1 MSEPV
6 IRTEE
11 LNYIYPNKTAALEGI
26 SIDIPRGKKVVLLGP
41 NGAGKSTLF
50 LHFNGI
56 LKPSSGKVFFGGT
69 EIGYGKK
76 SLEQLRSKVAL
87 VMQNPDDQ
95 IFSATIEED
104 VAFGPMNMGL
114 SREEVERRV
123 DEALDQVG
131 MADLRTKPT
140 QQLSFGQ
147 RKRVSL
153 AGAIAMHPEVLIM
166 DEPTAG
172 LDSRMV
178 HELLELADELNQQ
191 GLTVVMS
198 THDVETA
205 YSWGDEVRV
214 LNRGRLIYS
223 GDSDGFFVDGQR
235 ARNIGITEP
244 ILYDLNRT
252 MCRRN
257 EKAPAPFPKNV
268 FELNQKFGQHAK
280 VLGQLYYLPSDALDQ
295 TSIQEVRH
303 RMPHAAIGL
312 LGTKARRIGCNLN
325 LQVEHR
331 FDAYDEA
338 LIEVGQGRDFV
349 LVGDTS
355 WKDEVERRLALLNST
370 YGTEMRLKIFA

>member
-1 MSEPV
+1 MVEPV

-11 LNYIYPNKTAALEGI
+11 LNYSYPNKTVALE
-26 SIDIPRGKKVVLLGP
+26 SVSVDIPRGRKVVLLGP

-56 LKPSSGKVFFGGT
+56 LKPRSGSILFDGRPI
-69 EIGYGKK
+69 EYGKK
-76 SLEQLRSKVAL
+76 PLEQLRAKIAL

-95 IFSATIEED
+95 IFSSTIEED

-114 SREEVERRV
+114 AKEEVERRV
-123 DEALDQVG
+123 EESLDQVG
-131 MADLRTKPT
+131 MAELRTKPT

-147 RKRVSL
+147 RKRVAL

-178 HELLELADELNQQ
+178 HELLELADELNQH

-205 YSWGDEVRV
+205 YSWADDVRV

-223 GDSDGFFVDGQR
+223 GDSDGFFADGQR
-235 ARNIGITEP
+235 ARNIGNTEP

-252 MCRRN
+252 MSRHN
-257 EKAPAPFPKNV
+257 EREPSPFPKNI
-268 FELNQKFGQHAK
+268 FELNQKFGQNAGK
-280 VLGQLYYLPSDALDQ
+280 LGQLFYLPSDALDPNKV
-295 TSIQEVRH
+295 QEVRH

-312 LGTKARRIGCNLN
+312 IGTKARKTGCVLN

-338 LIEVGQGRDFV
+338 LIDIGQGRDFV
-349 LVGDTS
+349 LIGDEA
-355 WKDEVERRLALLNST
+355 WRKEIERRLANLNAV
-370 YGTEMRLKIFA
+370 YGTAMTLLPF